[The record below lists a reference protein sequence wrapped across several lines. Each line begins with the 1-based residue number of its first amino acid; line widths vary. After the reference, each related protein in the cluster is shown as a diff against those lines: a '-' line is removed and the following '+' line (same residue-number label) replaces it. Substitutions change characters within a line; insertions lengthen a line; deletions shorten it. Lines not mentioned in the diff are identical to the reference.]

1 MVAINRSI
9 HFSCKEQHIQATI
22 GTKVPETIDTKM
34 PDAFLIP
41 INDTPGKRVFVSK
54 NVPQHSSNGIVA
66 VSKLEHIFH
75 RLPRGEHAMI
85 ARTTS
90 GFAIADSRKP
100 TVSEET
106 VAYKARPTACQQ
118 VTRREQCSHRGR
130 IYWFTREN
138 QIYLGQAP
146 LVTYPVHMYWIRSH
160 ETPAWHIVTS
170 SWTMP
175 RSLRGPIEDRMA
187 TSLRQDFR

>member
-1 MVAINRSI
+1 MFDQSGHNFFIFCKHKNYFVIIFFETKKIIPKPFQEKIKNFVFAFAKTKLRHRLRNMVAINRSI

-130 IYWFTREN
+130 IY
-138 QIYLGQAP
+138 
-146 LVTYPVHMYWIRSH
+146 
-160 ETPAWHIVTS
+160 
-170 SWTMP
+170 
-175 RSLRGPIEDRMA
+175 
-187 TSLRQDFR
+187 